1 MGKSFTLD
9 FQVRDYELDQYGVVN
24 NAVYLNYLE
33 HTRHEFMLSIGVGPA
48 ALAAS
53 GQALTLAG
61 INIRFRAPLRSQDR
75 FQVELSISR
84 LSGVRVELHQR
95 ILRLGELILE
105 AWAEALFLNERGR
118 PMRVPAAHRDG
129 LRAYLADPEKSEGNI
144 KRQSKGGSRSRAVRN

>member
-1 MGKSFTLD
+1 
-9 FQVRDYELDQYGVVN
+9 
-24 NAVYLNYLE
+24 
-33 HTRHEFMLSIGVGPA
+33 
-48 ALAAS
+48 
-53 GQALTLAG
+53 
-61 INIRFRAPLRSQDR
+61 
-75 FQVELSISR
+75 QVELSISR

-105 AWAEALFLNERGR
+105 AWVEALFLNERGR